1 MRWTTLRGLIRRSAQ
16 AVLVFAAMNLKKS
29 AAWLWKTDRT
39 SPKFS
44 FLFVTRDKKRKEL
57 PRLPYFAGVC
67 LQSERVPGN
76 ALLILGL
83 YPD

>member
-1 MRWTTLRGLIRRSAQ
+1 MRWTTLRGLISRSAQ

-44 FLFVTRDKKRKEL
+44 FLFVTRDKNVKNSRGCRISREFVFNL
-57 PRLPYFAGVC
+57 SAFRGTRC
-67 LQSERVPGN
+67 LS
-76 ALLILGL
+76 
-83 YPD
+83 